1 MLKTRK
7 RKRGVVVLVA
17 LLLFVAVV
25 VLLLWGNATPV
36 ISLYTVS
43 SKRVPEGFDGF
54 CIVQI
59 SDLHNAQFGDNN
71 GRLLAIMQQQE
82 PDMIAITG
90 DIIDC
95 YDTDLDVA
103 VSFAREAAKIA
114 PCYYVTGNH
123 EARLAG
129 YGDFKRQLQEA
140 GVTVLDNSSVEL
152 EKDGDVITLTGVMD
166 IAFLKE
172 NISDDEDLVMHT
184 ALQELCREEVQ
195 YRILLSHR
203 PSQFEVYVAYEL
215 DLVLSG
221 HMHGGQFRIPGLG
234 GLYTPSDGFFP
245 EYDAGL
251 FQSGNTQMVVSRG
264 LGNSIFPLRIN
275 NRPDVVVVRLERD
288 LG

>member
-1 MLKTRK
+1 MLKTGK
-7 RKRGVVVLVA
+7 RKSSVVTLVA
-17 LLLFVAVV
+17 LLLLVTVVA
-25 VLLLWGNATPV
+25 LLLWGNVTPEV
-36 ISLYTVS
+36 SLYTVS
-43 SKRVPEGFDGF
+43 SKRVPENFDGF

-59 SDLHNAQFGDNN
+59 SDLHNTQFGDDN
-71 GRLLAIMQQQE
+71 GKLLAIIQQQE

-95 YDTDLDVA
+95 YNTDLDMA
-103 VSFAREAAKIA
+103 VSFAREAVQIA

-123 EARLAG
+123 ENRLADYEG
-129 YGDFKRQLQEA
+129 FKQQLQDA
-140 GVTVLDNSSVEL
+140 GVTVLDNSSVKL
-152 EKDGDVITLTGVMD
+152 ERDGDLITLTGVMD

-172 NISDDEDLVMHT
+172 DISDDEDLVMYT
-184 ALQELCREEVQ
+184 ALQELCREETQ

-203 PSQFEVYVAYEL
+203 PGQFEVYAEYKL
-215 DLVLSG
+215 DLVLTG
-221 HMHGGQFRIPGLG
+221 HMHGGQFRIPGIG

-275 NRPDVVVVRLERD
+275 NRPDVVVIRLDRNLD
-288 LG
+288 